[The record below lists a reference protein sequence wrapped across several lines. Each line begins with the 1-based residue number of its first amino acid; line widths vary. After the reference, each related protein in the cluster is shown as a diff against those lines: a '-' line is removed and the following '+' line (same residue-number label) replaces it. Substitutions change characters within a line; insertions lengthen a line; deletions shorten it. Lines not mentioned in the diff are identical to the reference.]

1 MLCTNRDEPME
12 FIAGLWNYVLG
23 NLRTDELPDI
33 ALKALQEGYDTP
45 SLRILAGL
53 GSDILEI
60 KEYLKLTLKEMDIEL
75 PKLPNKANAWLMLI
89 RYYIQQI
96 IDRNV
101 DPIEG
106 VGKIIHD
113 VLMKT
118 DFCKGKDKKYA
129 YDYIGFD
136 KLYGLYYDYDDMTNT
151 LVAVSNKF
159 RKKRIIKIREEII
172 TESANFIKN
181 FDIIKNRVL
190 NNIS

>member
-1 MLCTNRDEPME
+1 M
-12 FIAGLWNYVLG
+12 G

-53 GSDILEI
+53 GSDIWEI

-75 PKLPNKANAWLMLI
+75 PNKTYAWLMLI
-89 RYYIQQI
+89 KYYIQQI
-96 IDRNV
+96 IDKNV

-106 VGKIIHD
+106 VGKVIHD

-129 YDYIGFD
+129 YNYIGFH
-136 KLYGLYYDYDDMTNT
+136 KLFGLYYDYDDMTNT
-151 LVAVSNKF
+151 LVAVSDKY

-181 FDIIKNRVL
+181 FDIIK
-190 NNIS
+190 IEC